1 LILIRESQDFLS
13 TRNVI
18 EEMLNVLVVVAALEI
33 GLVVDGQLDL
43 V

>member
-1 LILIRESQDFLS
+1 LILICKAQNFLG

-18 EEMLNVLVVVAALEI
+18 EEMLNVLVVVAALET
-33 GLVVDGQLDL
+33 GLVVDGQFDL

>member
-18 EEMLNVLVVVAALEI
+18 EEMLNVLVVVAALEV